1 MSPSW
6 LTFGFWRWRR
16 KPAQKKI
23 PEGYRWDNL
32 TGQSG
37 INLKKFYKGSLNFLD
52 EHSSGQ
58 IREIYQGSSNNIDI
72 SAINELDWF
81 SACEEGLRNLYDK
94 LLEKN
99 VNEKNSVQV
108 SILFYFTPRPLI
120 DVIVKLMKPQ
130 AENFATIWLA
140 KLTA

>member
-1 MSPSW
+1 M
-6 LTFGFWRWRR
+6 
-16 KPAQKKI
+16 
-23 PEGYRWDNL
+23 
-32 TGQSG
+32 
-37 INLKKFYKGSLNFLD
+37 KKFYKGSLNFLD

>member
-1 MSPSW
+1 MANE
-6 LTFGFWRWRR
+6 TGTEN
-16 KPAQKKI
+16 KI

-58 IREIYQGSSNNIDI
+58 IREIYQGASNNIDEPKNLEKII

-81 SACEEGLRNLYDK
+81 SACEEGLRNLYDE